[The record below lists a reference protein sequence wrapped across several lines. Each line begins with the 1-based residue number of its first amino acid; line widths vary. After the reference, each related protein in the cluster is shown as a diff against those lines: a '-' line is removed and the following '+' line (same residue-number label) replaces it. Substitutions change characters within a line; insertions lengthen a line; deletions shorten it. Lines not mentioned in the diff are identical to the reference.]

1 MSEHTKA
8 TASATC
14 SAASATALL
23 VAGIALAVYLLVPD
37 EGVSELI
44 VVAAA
49 SAAAVV
55 AGLVGAWLHRL
66 TPLVSMLTTAGLLA
80 IGSVLIVGAGGT
92 LQAYAEGGFNNIG
105 AGILLIV
112 GAIMLPPSIALAV
125 LLAASYRK
133 AGLSV
138 MA

>member
-1 MSEHTKA
+1 M
-8 TASATC
+8 
-14 SAASATALL
+14 
-23 VAGIALAVYLLVPD
+23 AGIALAVYLLVPD